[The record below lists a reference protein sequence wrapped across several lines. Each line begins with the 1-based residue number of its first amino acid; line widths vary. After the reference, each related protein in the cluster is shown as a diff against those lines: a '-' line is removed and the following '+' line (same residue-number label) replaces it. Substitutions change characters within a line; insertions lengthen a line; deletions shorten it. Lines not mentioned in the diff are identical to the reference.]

1 MKITDEV
8 IVKFFGNGRG
18 FVMVSI
24 KRWGGFVSHEDD
36 LEHAQFCAIRSAVSA
51 KNRELEFE
59 NEVHMV
65 NYLMKTCY
73 WGWCEA
79 VKKRLETPVV
89 LESQLIPDW
98 ADDDYVRPDKFEE
111 SVEPKEIVLNPHRL
125 HEVAKRLVLHKLGP
139 TYARI
144 FELHHVNELA
154 LKEISK
160 EIGLSVSTI
169 TTRLS
174 TIRRLLHRR
183 FKSFANRNYHYRLGQ
198 RQLHDF

>member
-1 MKITDEV
+1 MKITDDV
-8 IVKFFGNGRG
+8 ITKFFGNGKG
-18 FVMVSI
+18 FTMTSI
-24 KRWGGFVSHEDD
+24 KRWGGFIKEEDD
-36 LEHAQFCAIRSAVSA
+36 LDHAQFQAIRAAVSA
-51 KNRELEFE
+51 KNREVEFE

-144 FELHHVNELA
+144 FELYHVNELA
-154 LKEISK
+154 LKDISK
-160 EIGLSVSTI
+160 EIGLSVSAI
-169 TTRLS
+169 GNRLS

-183 FKSFANRNYHYRLGQ
+183 FKSFANRDYHYRLGQ
-198 RQLHDF
+198 SQLHDF